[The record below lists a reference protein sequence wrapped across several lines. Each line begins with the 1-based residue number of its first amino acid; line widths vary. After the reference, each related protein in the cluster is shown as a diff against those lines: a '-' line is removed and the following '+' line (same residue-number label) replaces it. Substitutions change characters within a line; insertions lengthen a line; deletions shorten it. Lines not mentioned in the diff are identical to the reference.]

1 MRGASGCVLGS
12 GCYVSPAAADHGT
25 SPSGPGWLATAP
37 RPRRRPARSCVYVS
51 AAKSWWEIGK
61 NDPACLYLTV
71 YCPPAARRAAVC
83 SCAEETPRT
92 RKPRPEIRCQVL
104 LCLLTLHHL
113 ICSIT
118 AIIGVFMHRNR
129 LTAITSIISMYY
141 YGWRWEDC
149 LSHKYLDQ

>member
-37 RPRRRPARSCVYVS
+37 RSRRRPARSCVYVS

-83 SCAEETPRT
+83 SRAEKIQLETKVIRMFPKISQSR
-92 RKPRPEIRCQVL
+92 RRPL
-104 LCLLTLHHL
+104 L
-113 ICSIT
+113 
-118 AIIGVFMHRNR
+118 GP
-129 LTAITSIISMYY
+129 YP
-141 YGWRWEDC
+141 G
-149 LSHKYLDQ
+149 